1 MATTK
6 EYRLGEFTFPRG
18 WFMIA
23 DAEELNTHKPL
34 AVRFFGQ
41 DFALYRGRATGKV
54 ILLDAYCPHMKTHL
68 AAPNTTSY
76 VVLDGGGSNVEG
88 DSIRCPYHAWRFGPD
103 GKCDDIPYHD
113 GAIPAAASVK
123 SWTVVESLGAIWV
136 WHDPENG
143 APEWEH
149 PSLPQWD
156 DTSWVR
162 GHWDHL
168 GLLKQHPQEV
178 IDNIAD
184 YSHLSPIHG
193 STVERY
199 ENEFKGH
206 NAIQRQCGGHRTLVG
221 ADPENSTLYTD
232 TVYHG
237 PGVLISMLTGMFDTV
252 LLIMHTPVDDGTI
265 KVWHSLIV
273 KSPGG
278 NAQVTTA
285 DLVGARQ
292 FQESSRLAFAQDFE
306 VWTNK
311 APCLNGLFIPS
322 DGPFLKARVWYK
334 QFYNPRA
341 KKNEYLEQCEGM
353 YVPRGATPY
362 SERGAAVMAAAA
374 EA

>member
-1 MATTK
+1 MATSK
-6 EYRLGEFTFPRG
+6 DYRLGEFTFPRG

-34 AVRFFGQ
+34 AVRFFGK

-54 ILLDAYCPHMKTHL
+54 VLLDAYCPHMKTHL
-68 AAPNTTSY
+68 AAPNHTSY
-76 VVLDGGGSNVEG
+76 VVIDGGGSNIDG
-88 DSIRCPYHAWRFGPD
+88 DGIRCPYHAWRFGPD
-103 GKCDDIPYHD
+103 GKCDDIPYHS
-113 GAIPAAASVK
+113 GPIPAAACVK
-123 SWTVVESLGAIWV
+123 SWTVVESLGAIFV
-136 WHDPENG
+136 WHDPEG
-143 APEWEH
+143 GEPEWEH
-149 PSLPQWD
+149 PSLPQWEGA
-156 DTSWVR
+156 SCVR

-168 GLLKQHPQEV
+168 GLLNQHPQEV

-184 YSHLSPIHG
+184 YGHLSPIHG

-206 NAIQRQCGGHRTLVG
+206 YAIQRQCGGHRTLVG
-221 ADPENSTLYTD
+221 ADGASAILHTD

-237 PGVLISMLTGMFDTV
+237 PGVLISMLTGMFETV
-252 LLIMHTPVDDGTI
+252 LLIMHTPVDDGSI

-273 KSPGG
+273 KPAG
-278 NAQVTTA
+278 NKAEASIA
-285 DLVGARQ
+285 DVVAARQ

-311 APCLNGLFIPS
+311 GPCLNGLFIPS
-322 DGPFLKARVWYK
+322 DGPFMKARVWYK

-341 KKNEYLEQCEGM
+341 NKSEYLEQCEGM

-362 SERGAAVMAAAA
+362 TAVPEVA
-374 EA
+374 